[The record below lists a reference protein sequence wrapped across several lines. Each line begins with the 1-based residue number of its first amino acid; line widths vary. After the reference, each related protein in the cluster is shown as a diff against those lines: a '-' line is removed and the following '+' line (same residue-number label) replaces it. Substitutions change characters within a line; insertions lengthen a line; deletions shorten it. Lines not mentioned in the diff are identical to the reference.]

1 MRNSRNDCKADT
13 SMQPKIPN
21 GRVLERE
28 VFPTKISHFYVIPIY
43 GILMLLIV
51 QRKIDGNKK
60 FVRWR
65 LVHRMRWWYCIIRYT
80 NRPNYI
86 GDVVRFDEFS
96 CDASDRRAVDFAVVT
111 LYDSTGTWVFSTKN
125 VRKRLLEGTL
135 DRVGASWKNR
145 SLPRYVVLLGI
156 ELRKLPRTSSDSK
169 WLLVQSPRWG
179 PKQSRNLRVWD

>member
-1 MRNSRNDCKADT
+1 MRSHRWECADAHRHRCEIAIASLFCIEVWGFLIEMRNSRNDCKADT

-111 LYDSTGTWVFSTKN
+111 LYDSTGT
-125 VRKRLLEGTL
+125 
-135 DRVGASWKNR
+135 
-145 SLPRYVVLLGI
+145 
-156 ELRKLPRTSSDSK
+156 
-169 WLLVQSPRWG
+169 
-179 PKQSRNLRVWD
+179 